1 MKINIFWFR
10 RDLRLQDNAAL
21 YHALKDK
28 NPVLPIFIFDKNILD
43 ILEDRDDARVTF
55 LHNTLVELKE
65 ELEKMG
71 STLHVFYDNP
81 LAVFKKI
88 TQNTEGPVVEKVY
101 TNHDYEP
108 YALERDKSVK
118 SFLSTQNI
126 DFQTFKDHVIFEYQE
141 VTKDD
146 GLPYTVYSP
155 YMRKWKTTLETRLSE
170 YNGEKIS
177 YYLKP
182 YPNEKYFHNFL
193 RIASSVLSAP
203 SNIPTLESMNFVK
216 SNLEIPSKT
225 VARSVVKTYDQTR
238 NFPYIPTSTTKLGI
252 HFRFG
257 TISIR
262 EKALAA
268 SKLNETYL
276 NELIWRDFYAQILQ
290 HFPHIGAGQAFRK
303 AYDRI
308 NWRSDEAQ
316 FQLWC
321 EGKTGYTMVDAG
333 MRELNTTGY
342 MHNRVRMIV
351 SSFLT
356 KHLLLDWRL
365 GEAYFAKKLLDFDMA
380 SNNGGWQWA
389 MGGGTD
395 AAPYFRI
402 FSPMEQQKKFDPEY
416 KYVRKFVPEYGTPQY
431 PKPIVD
437 HKEARERCLKTY
449 ANALKNDAI

>member
-10 RDLRLQDNAAL
+10 RDLRLNDNAAL

-43 ILEDRDDARVTF
+43 KLEDRDDARVTF
-55 LHNTLVELKE
+55 LHNTLTELKA
-65 ELEKMG
+65 ELEAMG
-71 STLHVFYDNP
+71 STLHVFYGNP
-81 LAVFKKI
+81 LDIFKQL
-88 TQNTEGPVVEKVY
+88 TQDNAIEKVY

-108 YALERDKSVK
+108 YALTRDAAIK

-126 DFQTFKDHVIFEYQE
+126 DFQTFKDHVIFERGE

-146 GLPYTVYSP
+146 GLPYTVFTPYS
-155 YMRKWKTTLETRLSE
+155 RKWKAKLESRMSDFE
-170 YNGEKIS
+170 DEKIS
-177 YYLKP
+177 YYFKP
-182 YPNEKYFHNFL
+182 YDNEKYFHNFV
-193 RIASSVLSAP
+193 RVASVNPLS
-203 SNIPTLESMNFVK
+203 IPTLESMNFTK
-216 SNLEIPSKT
+216 SNIEIPSKM

-238 NFPYIPTSTTKLGI
+238 NYPYLPNSTTKLGI

-276 NELIWRDFYAQILQ
+276 SELIWRDFYAQILQ
-290 HFPHIGAGQAFRK
+290 HYPHVGTGNAFRK
-303 AYDRI
+303 EYDQI
-308 NWRSDEAQ
+308 AWRSDEKQ
-316 FQLWC
+316 FQQWC
-321 EGKTGYTMVDAG
+321 DGKTGYTMVDAG

-342 MHNRVRMIV
+342 MHNRVRMLV
-351 SSFLT
+351 SSFLI
-356 KHLLLDWRL
+356 KHLLIDWRL
-365 GEAYFAKKLLDFDMA
+365 GEAYFAKKLLDFDLA

-402 FSPMEQQKKFDPEY
+402 FSPMEQQRKFDPDY
-416 KYVRKFVPEYGTPQY
+416 KYVRKYVKEFGTPMY

-437 HKEARERCLKTY
+437 HKEARERCLKVY
-449 ANALKNDAI
+449 GAALKKEG